1 MKTLSITESY
11 YIEKGNHLYK
21 VDILKDNV
29 DGTNMSV
36 KAVVNIHGT
45 QHTVTLDPAHEDV
58 YERIEK
64 NINAYSK

>member
-11 YIEKGNHLYK
+11 YIEKGNYLYK
-21 VDILKDNV
+21 VDILRDNV
-29 DGTNMSV
+29 DDTNMSV

-45 QHTVTLDPAHEDV
+45 QHIVTLDPAHENI

-64 NINAYSK
+64 YINAYAK